1 MKKLIAL
8 LLACIMVLSLCACG
22 TGDKPEASETPS
34 PTEQVSNVDTCILME
49 ADENMINTY
58 SLLAVNP
65 NAPFTDADGNAV
77 SDVKINA
84 DGAETFIDWMLSE
97 ASKLIKEYGVEEYGD
112 NLFYLKDDAPKYD
125 DKIANASDENRV
137 IRLSTTT
144 SVKDSGLVR
153 PRVLP
158 AHRIR
163 ELHPPAATRRIHP
176 SDAQF
181 PEGGHGLHPC

>member
-97 ASKLIKEYGVEEYGD
+97 E
-112 NLFYLKDDAPKYD
+112 
-125 DKIANASDENRV
+125 ANSLRNTVLRSTV
-137 IRLSTTT
+137 IISFTSRTMRRSTT
-144 SVKDSGLVR
+144 
-153 PRVLP
+153 
-158 AHRIR
+158 IR
-163 ELHPPAATRRIHP
+163 SQMPPTKT
-176 SDAQF
+176 
-181 PEGGHGLHPC
+181 E

>member
-8 LLACIMVLSLCACG
+8 LLACVMVLSLCACG
-22 TGDKPEASETPS
+22 TGDKPEVSETPS

-84 DGAETFIDWMLSE
+84 DGAETFIVLRST
-97 ASKLIKEYGVEEYGD
+97 
-112 NLFYLKDDAPKYD
+112 
-125 DKIANASDENRV
+125 V
-137 IRLSTTT
+137 IISFTSRTMRRSTT
-144 SVKDSGLVR
+144 
-153 PRVLP
+153 
-158 AHRIR
+158 IR
-163 ELHPPAATRRIHP
+163 SQMPPTKT
-176 SDAQF
+176 
-181 PEGGHGLHPC
+181 E

>member
-112 NLFYLKDDAPKYD
+112 CLLY
-125 DKIANASDENRV
+125 
-137 IRLSTTT
+137 T
-144 SVKDSGLVR
+144 
-153 PRVLP
+153 
-158 AHRIR
+158 
-163 ELHPPAATRRIHP
+163 
-176 SDAQF
+176 SDAAD
-181 PEGGHGLHPC
+181 EL

>member
-8 LLACIMVLSLCACG
+8 LLACVMVLSLCACG

-97 ASKLIKEYGVEEYGD
+97 ASKLIKEY
-112 NLFYLKDDAPKYD
+112 
-125 DKIANASDENRV
+125 
-137 IRLSTTT
+137 LS
-144 SVKDSGLVR
+144 L
-153 PRVLP
+153 
-158 AHRIR
+158 
-163 ELHPPAATRRIHP
+163 IHI
-176 SDAQF
+176 
-181 PEGGHGLHPC
+181 